1 MASKKNPSKNVTL
14 SPVDYKQ
21 VRRIAA
27 KTKMT
32 DQQVVEK
39 ALTHAQP
46 LLKLIAQTARA
57 RN

>member
-1 MASKKNPSKNVTL
+1 MTSKKNPSKNVTL
-14 SPVDYKQ
+14 SPADHKH

-39 ALTHAQP
+39 ALTLAQP